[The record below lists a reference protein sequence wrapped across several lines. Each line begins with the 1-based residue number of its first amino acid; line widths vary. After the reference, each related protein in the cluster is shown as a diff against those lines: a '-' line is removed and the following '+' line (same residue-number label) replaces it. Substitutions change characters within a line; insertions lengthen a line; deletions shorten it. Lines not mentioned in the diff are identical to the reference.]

1 MNLKLSDEQLE
12 KVTNLEFKKEGLGAL
27 EFDLK
32 IVDETW
38 EEKPVHFRV
47 ERVSPQTYL
56 KITAKDNVEDIMPE
70 VLKNFIA
77 QPSEARNLDFYKY
90 GSETMGIISNII
102 TSFQETPLLFNGG
115 IERIKEIL
123 SRKA

>member
-102 TSFQETPLLFNGG
+102 TSFQETPLLFNRG
-115 IERIKEIL
+115 IEGIKEIL

>member
-102 TSFQETPLLFNGG
+102 TSFQETPLLFNRG
-115 IERIKEIL
+115 IEGIKEVL
-123 SRKA
+123 SGKA

>member
-70 VLKNFIA
+70 ILKNFIA

-102 TSFQETPLLFNGG
+102 TSFQETPLLFNRG
-115 IERIKEIL
+115 IEGIKEVL
-123 SRKA
+123 SGKA

>member
-38 EEKPVHFRV
+38 EEKPVRFRV

-102 TSFQETPLLFNGG
+102 TSFQETPLLFNRG
-115 IERIKEIL
+115 IEGIKEVL
-123 SRKA
+123 SGKA

>member
-56 KITAKDNVEDIMPE
+56 KITGKDNVEDIMPE

>member
-115 IERIKEIL
+115 IEGIKEIL